1 MRTRTTHVVRHA
13 SGLERLRERLQHV
26 FFESNRCDTRA
37 VANANFD
44 PCHLFDVHSLSFEQF
59 LGITSGEA
67 HERPVRIGVW
77 NPLSVA
83 CSVNGMIEEPLPLKA
98 RVGISDHKIH
108 PQSL

>member
-13 SGLERLRERLQHV
+13 SGLERLRERLEHV

-44 PCHLFDVHSLSFEQF
+44 PFHLFDVQSLSFEQF

-67 HERPVRIGVW
+67 QERPVRIGCVES
-77 NPLSVA
+77 LS
-83 CSVNGMIEEPLPLKA
+83 L
-98 RVGISDHKIH
+98 
-108 PQSL
+108 